1 MKWAA
6 SLARL
11 YREEVIH
18 LLVRLVPFI
27 SSFTTVGEDLN
38 WPTLVAL
45 IEVVFGT
52 PCGIHKRMSK
62 NAEVVCLMLVHF
74 RMVYRW
80 IFSSLAARLSPPPR
94 VCTRRRLASGYK
106 IHDVLGRLVFIKAKT
121 SAYFVG
127 LSGTSRRNKTS
138 EVC

>member
-1 MKWAA
+1 MQHNGI

-18 LLVRLVPFI
+18 FLVRPVPFT

-38 WPTLVAL
+38 WPTLVPL

-52 PCGIHKRMSK
+52 PSGIHKKMSK

-74 RMVYRW
+74 RMVYRR
-80 IFSSLAARLSPPPR
+80 IFFVFSRSPVNHLRVSAR
-94 VCTRRRLASGYK
+94 VDVWRLATKFMMSWE
-106 IHDVLGRLVFIKAKT
+106 D
-121 SAYFVG
+121 
-127 LSGTSRRNKTS
+127 
-138 EVC
+138 